1 MPTLIDF
8 MERATTGPLL
18 TEDDFNMKSLI
29 PNVRKIVREFDI
41 CYTPE
46 VPVVSDDELADRL
59 FEAAIEF
66 VTHTGVYCDDTNR
79 VIRFERQEILDAI
92 ANLPDGSTFGEGR
105 DRRFFQPRQPEDS
118 RPPWCHV
125 GTGVVASCEDI
136 ALSQVG
142 GYGSISQASSI
153 SIPAFNRVNGLQV
166 IGGSPLEVYATT
178 SAVQMGRKALTS
190 SGRPGLPILNL
201 ISSATTSMGT
211 IAGSHPDF
219 GLRPSDGWLIDFLA
233 EMKVNFESLNRL
245 AFILLTGGNIG
256 STALP
261 ILGGYAGGAAG
272 TALMMTAYHLLGILL
287 FQGTYHL
294 TGPVHFRHGCSTTRD
309 NLWVFSVVGRATS
322 RNLHYPAIALGYAA
336 AGTATRMYFYEA
348 AAVNLSSV
356 PAGFAGVQTVHPA
369 KAVLEDGVTPL
380 EARFCVEMAYAATGV
395 ETSRANDWVNALL
408 EKYENQ
414 IVSPPA
420 GNRYQDCY
428 DQDTGRPN
436 QEYLDLYQEI
446 KTELS
451 LMGVNFAS

>member
-1 MPTLIDF
+1 

-18 TEDDFNMKSLI
+18 SEDDFNMKSLI

-41 CYTPE
+41 RYTPE
-46 VPVVSDDELADRL
+46 EPVVSDDALADRL

-66 VTHTGVYCDDTNR
+66 ITRTGVYTDDTNR
-79 VIRFERQEILDAI
+79 VIHFDRLEILDAI
-92 ANLPDGSTFGEGR
+92 ANLPESSPFGEGR
-105 DRRFFQPRQPEDS
+105 DRRFFKPRQPEDG

-125 GTGVVASCEDI
+125 GTGIVASSEDI
-136 ALSQVG
+136 ALSQVE
-142 GYGSISQASSI
+142 GYGSLPQASSI
-153 SIPAFNRVNGLQV
+153 SIPAFNRVNGLEV
-166 IGGSPLEVYATT
+166 IGGSPLEVYATS
-178 SAVQMGRKALTS
+178 SAVLMGRKALLR

-272 TALMMTAYHLLGILL
+272 TALAMTAYYLLGTLL

-309 NLWVFSVVGRATS
+309 NLWVFSIVGRATS
-322 RNLHYPAIALGYAA
+322 RNLNYPAIALGYAA
-336 AGTATRMYFYEA
+336 AGPATRMYFYEA
-348 AAVNLSSV
+348 AALILSSV

-380 EARFCVEMAYAATGV
+380 EARFCVDMAYAAAGMT
-395 ETSRANDWVNALL
+395 TSQANHIVIQLL
-408 EKYENQ
+408 SRYEDRIMSPSKGEKYTDCFDLENGKPT
-414 IVSPPA
+414 S
-420 GNRYQDCY
+420 D
-428 DQDTGRPN
+428 
-436 QEYLDLYQEI
+436 YLRLYEEI
-446 KTELS
+446 KTEMIQ
-451 LMGVNFAS
+451 MGVAL